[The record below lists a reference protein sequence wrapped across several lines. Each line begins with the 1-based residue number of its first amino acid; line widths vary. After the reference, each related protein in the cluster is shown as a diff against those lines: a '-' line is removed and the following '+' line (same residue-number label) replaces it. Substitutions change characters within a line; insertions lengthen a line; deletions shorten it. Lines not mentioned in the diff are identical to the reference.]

1 MAAISRWSLKRG
13 GIDLRPVSTLLK
25 HKTIRFLL
33 VVALVLGGY
42 TAYARLTAPGR
53 IASALEVEL
62 ARGGYADIAVRL
74 SFKPEQFHIN
84 LFQQLGTVRGVR
96 GGRSADWAG
105 AGGRRETAGP
115 LLLDPTYR
123 SAFRRPWRNGLTRG
137 ISLGTGTMPLWLI
150 ERRTPRHERS
160 ADSRQGKP
168 RPLRYREAQDSTGP
182 RDPKGWLCFHLRD
195 RFFDH

>member
-1 MAAISRWSLKRG
+1 M
-13 GIDLRPVSTLLK
+13 RPVSTLLK

-96 GGRSADWAG
+96 GDVVLIGRVRAADV
-105 AGGRRETAGP
+105 RRLARYYWIQHIDPLSAGP
-115 LLLDPTYR
+115 G
-123 SAFRRPWRNGLTRG
+123 A
-137 ISLGTGTMPLWLI
+137 TG
-150 ERRTPRHERS
+150 
-160 ADSRQGKP
+160 
-168 RPLRYREAQDSTGP
+168 
-182 RDPKGWLCFHLRD
+182 
-195 RFFDH
+195 